1 MKEFK
6 IEGVLSFD
14 ANWYRNKNEE
24 RWFINTILKEG
35 TLIVHNNDIGDTV
48 GTLKITRV
56 KEEK

>member
-35 TLIVHNNDIGDTV
+35 TLIVHNSDIGGTV

>member
-35 TLIVHNNDIGDTV
+35 TLIVHNSDIGDTV
-48 GTLKITRV
+48 GTLKIIKV
-56 KEEK
+56 EENK

>member
-56 KEEK
+56 KEGK